1 MSLEKPPSQPGADT
15 SPTSTPRAIRP
26 TELLRV
32 KPFRLLWTNTFLFVL
47 VQSTQRFAFVALAL
61 DLGAKSDINGVIL
74 FVMGIPA
81 LVISLPVGVMSDHMN
96 RRTLL
101 VVSQTGALIVAAILA
116 VLLSTDSLTV
126 PRLIICAG
134 ASGLFIALG
143 TPVRTAVLPTL
154 VPPDQLVGAIAV
166 STVATNVA
174 MILGPATAWP
184 VIGVWGLEGAF
195 WLQCAMYA
203 IGLSVLLPLRLPQSA
218 NFDRPRRRLRQEIFE
233 GVRFVHGH
241 AAVRSFFVLL
251 AASTVLMMAPWIV
264 LGPQLAEENAGASNS
279 QAFALVAL
287 LGIGQFLTSLA
298 IMRFNHLLVRKG
310 LWFMCGLCWGSTIQ
324 VLLGQATSLPTMGL
338 FLFLWGVGG
347 GLYMNLNQTL
357 IQNNTPATVMGRVMA
372 LHSLLMSG
380 LAPLGALLVG
390 VVARSIDSAPLTFS
404 MCGALMGTTVLWFIV
419 MRPHL
424 RPLH

>member
-1 MSLEKPPSQPGADT
+1 MNASDT
-15 SPTSTPRAIRP
+15 TPRSIRP
-26 TELLRV
+26 MELLRITS
-32 KPFRLLWTNTFLFVL
+32 FRLLWSNTFLFVL

-61 DLGAKSDINGVIL
+61 DLGARSDINGVIL

-101 VVSQTGALIVAAILA
+101 LVSQTGALAVACAIA
-116 VLLSTDSLTV
+116 VMMTTDSMTV
-126 PRLIICAG
+126 PWLITWAG
-134 ASGLFIALG
+134 LSGLFVALG

-154 VPPDQLVGAIAV
+154 VPSDQLVGAIAV

-184 VIGVWGLEGAF
+184 VIAIWGLEGAF
-195 WLQCAMYA
+195 WLQCVMYLV
-203 IGLSVLLPLRLPQSA
+203 GLSVLLPLRLPQSA
-218 NFDRPRRRLRQEIFE
+218 NHDRVRRRLRQEIFE
-233 GVRFVHGH
+233 GVRFIHGH
-241 AAVRSFFVLL
+241 KAVRSFFVLL

-264 LGPQLAEENAGASNS
+264 LGPQLAEENAGATNS

-287 LGIGQFLTSLA
+287 LGIGQFITSIA
-298 IMRFNHLLVRKG
+298 IMRFNHKLVRKG

-324 VLLGQATSLPTMGL
+324 ILLGQATSLATMGL

-357 IQNNTPATVMGRVMA
+357 IQNNTPPTVMGRVMA
-372 LHSLLMSG
+372 IHSLLMSG

-390 VVARSIDSAPLTFS
+390 VIARSIDSAPVTFS
-404 MCGALMGTTVLWFIV
+404 VCGALMGLTVLWFLT

-424 RPLH
+424 RPLS